1 MQQQVQY
8 PNQYYDL
15 NMSQNNPYIEYK
27 FFEKF
32 DTDIY
37 DEVNKIQKQLDLTKN
52 ERKYLLHKL

>member
-1 MQQQVQY
+1 
-8 PNQYYDL
+8 
-15 NMSQNNPYIEYK
+15 MSQNNPYIEYK

-52 ERKYLLHKL
+52 DRKYLLHKL